1 MTISP
6 TPVSATGPV
15 PAVRRRSHLT
25 RRLAALGAAGA
36 VGIAAGAC
44 GGSSVASTT
53 QPATAPSSGAKTPS
67 SVPGASG
74 TIAAVN
80 GATLEVQ
87 NAQTGQV
94 AVTYSPTTVIRQTTT
109 ATVAAV
115 TVGSCISAFGTP
127 ASTSS
132 SGATAGGPI
141 TATTVSVSQPTN
153 GTCARGGFGGRPG
166 GTPGSGSRPAGGFGG
181 GGGTRPGG
189 GSFGAASGQ
198 VTAMSATTLTVDEV
212 NPQTQKTTSATVT
225 LTGTTVFTTTGTGTA
240 SAIVVGQCARAARTA
255 DQTGTI
261 AATSLTIL
269 APTNGTCTTGFGFR
283 GGAGA
288 AGASTGA

>member
-6 TPVSATGPV
+6 TPESVTGPI
-15 PAVRRRSHLT
+15 PAVPRRSQLT
-25 RRLAALGAAGA
+25 RRLVALGAVGA
-36 VGIAAGAC
+36 VGIAAAAC

-53 QPATAPSSGAKTPS
+53 QPSTAPSGGARTPG

-80 GATLEVQ
+80 GATLQVQ

-127 ASTSS
+127 NSTSS
-132 SGATAGGPI
+132 TGSPVGGPI
-141 TATTVSVSQPTN
+141 TASTVSVSQPTN

-198 VTAMSATTLTVDEV
+198 VTAASGTTVTVDEV
-212 NPQTQKTTSATVT
+212 NPQTQKTTSVTVT
-225 LTGTTVFTTTGTGTA
+225 LTGTTVFTTTGTATA
-240 SAIVVGQCARAARTA
+240 SAIVVGQCARAAGTA

-261 AATSLTIL
+261 AATTLTIS
-269 APTNGTCTTGFGFR
+269 APTNGTCSAGFGFR

-288 AGASTGA
+288 PGASTGA